1 MEKHTESEKDAQ
13 SRTRIHKF
21 PSLPYEKVVQIRSF
35 FRPVFSN
42 AVSFRIQV
50 ECGKIQT
57 KKKHRI
63 GTLFTQCYQN
73 VKIKV
78 SINLNVEESSLLG
91 VSTVLILQ

>member
-42 AVSFRIQV
+42 AVSSRIQV
-50 ECGKIQT
+50 ECGKMQT
-57 KKKHRI
+57 KK
-63 GTLFTQCYQN
+63 N
-73 VKIKV
+73 SV
-78 SINLNVEESSLLG
+78 SGHFSRSATKM
-91 VSTVLILQ
+91 SK